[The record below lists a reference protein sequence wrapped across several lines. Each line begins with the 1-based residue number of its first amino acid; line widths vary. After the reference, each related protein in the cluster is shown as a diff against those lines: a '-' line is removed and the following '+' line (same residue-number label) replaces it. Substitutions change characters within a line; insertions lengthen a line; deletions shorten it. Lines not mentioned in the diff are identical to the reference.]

1 MNEER
6 TRIIMGSDH
15 AGFELKEKCKTY
27 IKDTLKKDVEDIGVY
42 SPDPSDY
49 PDIGHRLAEQIASKR
64 YPFGILIC
72 GTGIGMSMVANRH
85 KGVRAALCHDIYTAK
100 YSRLHNDAN
109 VLVMGGRVIGEGVAF
124 EMIKTFL
131 ETPFE
136 GGRHKRRIEK
146 IDKEFCLEG
155 EKS

>member
-1 MNEER
+1 
-6 TRIIMGSDH
+6 
-15 AGFELKEKCKTY
+15 
-27 IKDTLKKDVEDIGVY
+27 
-42 SPDPSDY
+42 
-49 PDIGHRLAEQIASKR
+49 
-64 YPFGILIC
+64 
-72 GTGIGMSMVANRH
+72 
-85 KGVRAALCHDIYTAK
+85 
-100 YSRLHNDAN
+100 
-109 VLVMGGRVIGEGVAF
+109 IGEGVAF